1 MEQVEEGVV
10 GIITNH
16 SFLDNPTFRG
26 MRQSLMRTFNQMYL
40 MDLHGNTKKKERTP
54 EGGKDENVFDIEQGV
69 AISLLVKKQGLSQA
83 VYHADL
89 WGTRQGKYRALIET
103 EKDSMEWQE
112 VHPSLTPFY
121 LFIPHN
127 ERCGRNTKRAGR

>member
-1 MEQVEEGVV
+1 
-10 GIITNH
+10 
-16 SFLDNPTFRG
+16 
-26 MRQSLMRTFNQMYL
+26 MYL

-103 EKDSMEWQE
+103 EKDTSGMDR
-112 VHPSLTPFY
+112 SY
-121 LFIPHN
+121 
-127 ERCGRNTKRAGR
+127 